1 MLSLWIFCA
10 SFLVSTSSF
19 VATFP
24 MKQQLVRQ
32 ETNKI
37 DPQNLALLMTQALL
51 QRANE
56 LEEQI
61 ASSSYNVSVQ
71 RIHQMNVPVTWLPLQ
86 EPDDMS
92 ALHYKRSPFSA
103 WGGKRSQGSK
113 FSAWGG
119 KRSGSAFS
127 AWGGKR

>member
-1 MLSLWIFCA
+1 MMLSLWIFCA

-61 ASSSYNVSVQ
+61 ASSSYNVSTAPYPSNEYQ
-71 RIHQMNVPVTWLPLQ
+71 
-86 EPDDMS
+86 
-92 ALHYKRSPFSA
+92 
-103 WGGKRSQGSK
+103 
-113 FSAWGG
+113 
-119 KRSGSAFS
+119 
-127 AWGGKR
+127 